1 MTASIA
7 AAADSLTFAFMSPTT
22 KSIKVSI
29 PHRLTREEASRRL
42 RTGISDFRTQYA
54 SNLAQMDERWTGDHM
69 DFKASAFG
77 QSVTGRIDV
86 RDEVVDLEV
95 DLPWLFA
102 VLAEKIKGQVQQA
115 GQKLLEKK

>member
-1 MTASIA
+1 MAPNTAA
-7 AAADSLTFAFMSPTT
+7 NTR
-22 KSIKVSI
+22 SIKISI

-42 RTGISDFRTQYA
+42 QTGIADFRRQYA
-54 SNLAQMDERWTGDHM
+54 SNLAQMEQRWTGDHM
-69 DFKASAFG
+69 DFTMSAFG
-77 QSVTGRIDV
+77 QSITGRIDV
-86 RDEVVDLEV
+86 RESAVDLDV

>member
-1 MTASIA
+1 
-7 AAADSLTFAFMSPTT
+7 
-22 KSIKVSI
+22 
-29 PHRLTREEASRRL
+29 
-42 RTGISDFRTQYA
+42 
-54 SNLAQMDERWTGDHM
+54 M

-77 QSVTGRIDV
+77 QSITGRIDV
-86 RDEVVDLEV
+86 RDSAVDLEI

>member
-1 MTASIA
+1 MNA
-7 AAADSLTFAFMSPTT
+7 PT
-22 KSIKVSI
+22 KPLKVSI
-29 PHRLTREEASRRL
+29 PHHLSREEASRRL
-42 RTGISDFRTQYA
+42 QTGISDFRRQYA
-54 SNLAQMDERWTGDHM
+54 ANLAQMDERWTGDHM

-77 QSVTGRIDV
+77 QSITVRIDV
-86 RDEVVDLEV
+86 RDSAVDLEI

>member
-1 MTASIA
+1 MT
-7 AAADSLTFAFMSPTT
+7 PPT
-22 KSIKVSI
+22 KSIKISI

-42 RTGISDFRTQYA
+42 QSGFADFRRQYA
-54 SNLAQMDERWTGDHM
+54 SNLAQMEDRWTGDHM

-77 QSVTGRIDV
+77 QSITGRIDV
-86 RDEVVDLEV
+86 RDSSVDVEV

-102 VLAEKIKGQVQQA
+102 VLAEKIKGQIVQT

>member
-1 MTASIA
+1 MTAPS
-7 AAADSLTFAFMSPTT
+7 
-22 KSIKVSI
+22 KSIKISI
-29 PHRLTREEASRRL
+29 PHRLSRDEASRRL

-54 SNLAQMDERWTGDHM
+54 ANLAQMDERWTGDHM

-77 QSVTGRIDV
+77 QSLTGRIDV
-86 RDEVVDLEV
+86 RDNAVDVEL

-115 GQKLLEKK
+115 GQRLLEKK